1 MIALLLAAALAAD
14 PQAHDHHAMDMPMPV
29 TAPASER
36 AATPS
41 QPAEVPVGDAPPPK
55 APADH
60 YADRTYDPAAMAA
73 ARDLLRR
80 EHGGGTYSLV
90 SLPIAEWR
98 QGKGR
103 ESFRWNGEAW
113 YGSDVRR
120 AVFKTEG
127 EAERGRAP
135 DEAEVQLLASRPID
149 AYWDLQAGVRQDV
162 GRGAKR
168 TYATVAVEGLAPYW
182 FDVEAA
188 LFLSTRGDLLGRVEA
203 SYDQRLTQ
211 YAILQPRIELE
222 AAAQDVRRSGIGRG
236 LSDVKADLRL
246 RYTIVPEFAP
256 YVGVG
261 YETRVGRTRRFAE
274 QAGEKARG
282 TYLLVGIASF
292 F

>member
-1 MIALLLAAALAAD
+1 MIALLLAAALAGEM
-14 PQAHDHHAMDMPMPV
+14 QAHDHHAMEMP
-29 TAPASER
+29 APAAE
-36 AATPS
+36 
-41 QPAEVPVGDAPPPK
+41 QPAIPAQPVDAPVGHAPPPK
-55 APADH
+55 APTDH

-73 ARDLLRR
+73 ARDLLRH

-98 QGKGR
+98 QGNGR
-103 ESFRWNGEAW
+103 DSFRWNGEAW
-113 YGSDVRR
+113 YGTDYQR

-127 EAERGRAP
+127 EAERGRSP
-135 DEAEVQLLASRPID
+135 DEAEVQLLTSRPID
-149 AYWDLQAGVRQDV
+149 AYWDLQAGARQDV

-188 LFLSTRGDLLGRVEA
+188 LFLSTRGDVLGRIEA
-203 SYDQRLTQ
+203 AYDQRITQ
-211 YAILQPRIELE
+211 YVILQPRIELE

-246 RYTIVPEFAP
+246 RTTIVPEFAP
-256 YVGVG
+256 YVGLG
-261 YETRVGRTRRFAE
+261 YEARVGRTRRFAE
-274 QAGEKARG
+274 EAGERARG